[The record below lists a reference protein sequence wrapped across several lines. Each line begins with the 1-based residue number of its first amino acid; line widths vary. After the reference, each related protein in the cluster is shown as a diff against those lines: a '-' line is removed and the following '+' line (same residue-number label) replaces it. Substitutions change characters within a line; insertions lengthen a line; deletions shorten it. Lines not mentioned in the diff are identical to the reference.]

1 MRRDLLIAISIFF
14 AIQIQLKAQEKI
26 VVLHPLIGEIID
38 KIEMDKYELFTEYR
52 NDEIEYFILNANN
65 EIISLIGMMGQQI
78 IFKTEIGSAYISIQR
93 ENIEKLN
100 NYYSSFSKT
109 DSTSLSIK
117 IKDPLNIEPLKVNQ
131 KFVTPEMLKSI
142 KQDLE
147 RDRALKQAAEVE
159 KNKAKGFKH

>member
-1 MRRDLLIAISIFF
+1 
-14 AIQIQLKAQEKI
+14 
-26 VVLHPLIGEIID
+26 LIGEIID
-38 KIEMDKYELFTEYR
+38 KIEMDKYELFTDYR

-78 IFKTEIGSAYISIQR
+78 IFKTEIGSTYISIQR

-117 IKDPLNIEPLKVNQ
+117 IKDPLNIEPLKVN
-131 KFVTPEMLKSI
+131 
-142 KQDLE
+142 
-147 RDRALKQAAEVE
+147 
-159 KNKAKGFKH
+159 